1 MFYPIEV
8 AGLKR
13 QLPMFPIAD
22 DLYIAAFI
30 LLGDQELTV
39 HCAEALLKK
48 APEYDYILT
57 AEAKG
62 IPLVHE
68 MARQA
73 GAERYFVA
81 RKKMKLYMGDAIDV
95 DVQSITTA
103 GMQKLYLTEEDANLM
118 KGKRVLIVDDVISTG
133 KSLEALEKLV
143 EKAGGVICGRMA
155 VLAEGDAAQR
165 DDITFLEPLP
175 LFNKKGEAL

>member
-1 MFYPIEV
+1 MFYPLEV

-48 APEYDYILT
+48 APAYDYILT
-57 AEAKG
+57 AVAKG

-73 GAERYFVA
+73 GA
-81 RKKMKLYMGDAIDV
+81 
-95 DVQSITTA
+95 
-103 GMQKLYLTEEDANLM
+103 
-118 KGKRVLIVDDVISTG
+118 
-133 KSLEALEKLV
+133 
-143 EKAGGVICGRMA
+143 
-155 VLAEGDAAQR
+155 
-165 DDITFLEPLP
+165 
-175 LFNKKGEAL
+175 